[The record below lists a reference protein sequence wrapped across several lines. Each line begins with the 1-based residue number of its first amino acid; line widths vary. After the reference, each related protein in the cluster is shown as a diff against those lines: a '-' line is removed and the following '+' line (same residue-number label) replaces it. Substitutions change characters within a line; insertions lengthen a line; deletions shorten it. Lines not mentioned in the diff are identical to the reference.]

1 MKRNLLVKHLTQNGC
16 TMYREGARHSL
27 YVSSNGNIAAVPRH
41 PDISDYTA
49 KTICKQLGIPVINYN

>member
-1 MKRNLLVKHLTQNGC
+1 MQNNC
-16 TMYREGARHSL
+16 TLYREGARHSL

-49 KTICKQLGIPVINYN
+49 KTVCKQLGIPIINYN